1 MPNAAKVV
9 VPDGAPPPTARKGPP
24 RALPVIMF
32 AFLPLFFSLGL
43 GPLLDSGRNPDSNI
57 ERITISVASFDGGLV
72 GSSFVSFFEAVGA
85 PGAALPSI
93 SIVPASETSPSALQ
107 QSVAAG
113 EAVWAAVWV
122 NAGASA
128 ALQQALAAP
137 GAAAYIPAS
146 AVTLVW
152 NEGRSQVSL
161 PRVGG
166 PLRALLAQFGTA
178 AAAAV
183 AAQLSANATAL
194 QAVAAQRPSL
204 LAAPVGFTETVLF
217 PSAQLPLAFTA
228 LSIGNIMV
236 AVLSV
241 AVVSVVLG
249 PLTPFFAP
257 LSPVVGSLARLGT
270 ALVYSGA
277 IALAYATIVV
287 GLGGAAIAQPGLV
300 WLRLW
305 STEWLQGFGFCM
317 YLGTC
322 ILVTAPPLV
331 GLFLTPLI
339 IFNAIGG
346 WNLDLAGPGYVYFKY
361 TPFYHTSQLE
371 RFILFGA
378 FESHVGMN
386 VGVLVAWLAL
396 FLGPFLWV
404 STRKLTA
411 MKAAAAAGAS
421 VAGVAGAVKSEQQPS
436 GVEGTDSGLTPCEAS
451 AEDGDDARRRAVAPP
466 VAGGGSAHL
475 SGQPGQPG
483 PHSAAHAAS
492 GAFTGAGASGSAA
505 VVTVQLCGPSP
516 SQQASAAPLSN
527 ADVAHIRMHPS
538 LSSASSAASDAV
550 DITDAAGLD
559 SLSPTA
565 VSMNPVAV
573 PATPTISMV

>member
-9 VPDGAPPPTARKGPP
+9 APNGAPSPAARKGPP

-43 GPLLDSGRNPDSNI
+43 GPLLDSGRNPDANI
-57 ERITISVASFDGGLV
+57 GRITISVASFDSGMV
-72 GSSFVSFFEAVGA
+72 GSAFVSFFEAVGA
-85 PGAALPSI
+85 SGAALPSI
-93 SIVPASETSPSALQ
+93 SIVPASETSPLALGA
-107 QSVAAG
+107 SVADG

-137 GAAAYIPAS
+137 GSTGYAPAS

-152 NEGRSQVSL
+152 NEGRSQQSL

-178 AAAAV
+178 AASAV
-183 AAQLSANATAL
+183 AAHLSANATAL

-257 LSPVVGSLARLGT
+257 LSPLVGSLARLGA
-270 ALVYSGA
+270 ALIYSGA

-287 GLGGAAIAQPGLV
+287 GLGGTAIAEPGLV

-371 RFILFGA
+371 RYILFGA

-386 VGVLVAWLAL
+386 VGVLVAWLVL

-404 STRKLTA
+404 STRKLAA
-411 MKAAAAAGAS
+411 MKAASAAAPA
-421 VAGVAGAVKSEQQPS
+421 ATAAGAVKLEQPS
-436 GVEGTDSGLTPCEAS
+436 SVEGPESGLAPREAV
-451 AEDGDDARRRAVAPP
+451 AERADHTRAVAPT
-466 VAGGGSAHL
+466 VSGGGPAH
-475 SGQPGQPG
+475 QPG
-483 PHSAAHAAS
+483 PHSAPHATSGALGGEDGAS
-492 GAFTGAGASGSAA
+492 GAADAA
-505 VVTVQLCGPSP
+505 PVVVAVQLRGHSP
-516 SQQASAAPLSN
+516 SQQDSGAPASNVA
-527 ADVAHIRMHPS
+527 VAHIRMHPS
-538 LSSASSAASDAV
+538 LSATSSAASDAYAV
-550 DITDAAGLD
+550 DDADLD
-559 SLSPTA
+559 ALSPVA
-565 VSMNPVAV
+565 ISMNPVAV